1 MSENLRK
8 DRYFKVG
15 DINTRFWKAGNKG
28 PSVVLIH
35 GLGGCVE
42 NWQQNIDAFAEEY
55 RVYAL
60 DLPGFGRSDK
70 PAVPYSIP
78 YLAQFVQDFLTTQG
92 VRRATMVGNSMGGAI
107 ALELA
112 FSSADMVDKLVL
124 VDAAG
129 FGTEVNIAFRL
140 ITVPFI
146 GECLSRPSRKGS
158 ENMLRTLFFDPSMI
172 TEEMIDFG
180 LELALLPGR
189 GKAFLSTARSFL
201 GFRGVKQAIVKS
213 VIDNAHRLSCPT
225 LIVWGKQDRIFPVE
239 HAHVGAKV
247 IPNATLQLFDACGH
261 CPHLEYPE
269 AFNSTVLQFLAG
281 QGSGTVRG

>member
-1 MSENLRK
+1 
-8 DRYFKVG
+8 
-15 DINTRFWKAGNKG
+15 
-28 PSVVLIH
+28 
-35 GLGGCVE
+35 
-42 NWQQNIDAFAEEY
+42 
-55 RVYAL
+55 
-60 DLPGFGRSDK
+60 
-70 PAVPYSIP
+70 
-78 YLAQFVQDFLTTQG
+78 
-92 VRRATMVGNSMGGAI
+92 MVGNSMGGAI

-146 GECLSRPSRKGS
+146 GERLSRPSRKGS
-158 ENMLRTLFFDPSMI
+158 EKMLRTLFFDPSMI